1 MRFGS
6 PGEIYFRCTACAG
19 RLAAAQD
26 EVGRLIECPACQSS
40 ILVPARSTAWP
51 PGLRRF
57 LLIGTAQLLVVVL
70 LGGLVAMLMGRN
82 HSDGEE
88 QKSAQLSRPLDTRST
103 LSPDLGPDRTPDAP
117 VEDGGEPTD
126 RAFQDLQTAHRA
138 LSKQYNELAN
148 WVLSNMRGRFLL
160 KEKFVKNLS
169 MSPLTDEYFLHP
181 DMMEFLA
188 VSPRERD
195 LLEDALG
202 YGLSSMA
209 KLETKF
215 LSVTQSTP
223 DRVAV
228 HIPPY
233 EQEGAAMRDDL
244 YRAMETV
251 LGANRF
257 GRLLDAGE
265 KDLIKRYHYFGAAAR
280 TMVFQQTA
288 AEDPSEP
295 PYLVIRDG
303 WIIPDG
309 VGKRS
314 IQVAEASVR
323 ELPRDYIPYL
333 SWLPEFV
340 AAYAKP

>member
-6 PGEIYFRCTACAG
+6 PGEIYFRCTACEG
-19 RLAAAQD
+19 RLAAAQG
-26 EVGRLIECPACQSS
+26 EVGRLVDCPACQAA
-40 ILVPARSTAWP
+40 ILVPAKSTVWP

-57 LLIGTAQLLVVVL
+57 LFIGATQVLVLGLVVGGVVHL
-70 LGGLVAMLMGRN
+70 LARQRENGENAPGTTIRAPVAKA
-82 HSDGEE
+82 SQPAE
-88 QKSAQLSRPLDTRST
+88 
-103 LSPDLGPDRTPDAP
+103 LGPDRAPTSKSRTATDTPD
-117 VEDGGEPTD
+117 
-126 RAFQDLQTAHRA
+126 RSFQDLQTAHRA
-138 LSKQYNELAN
+138 LNKQYDELAN

-160 KEKFVKNLS
+160 KEKFVKNLHL
-169 MSPLTDEYFLHP
+169 SPLTEEYLLHP
-181 DMMEFLA
+181 DMMDYLE
-188 VSPRERD
+188 VSPKERD

-202 YGLSSMA
+202 FGLTSMA
-209 KLETKF
+209 TLETKF

-223 DRVAV
+223 ERVAV

-233 EQEGAAMRDDL
+233 EQEGAAMQDDL

-251 LGANRF
+251 LGSDRF

-280 TMVFQQTA
+280 TMVFQLTA

-314 IQVAEASVR
+314 IQVAETSVR
-323 ELPRDYIPYL
+323 ELPRDYMPYL